1 MINHSNQSAI
11 RDTIPLLSRIFI
23 LSKIGLQVVKFFK
36 TTTFMRRLR
45 PRVRGEKWPGP
56 PRCPDTCCPS
66 LRKGQRMETDRSQRP
81 ESGEREGEGPGGL
94 VTFTFS
100 QPARQARAIPLSKYW
115 DPTQATSRQ
124 RMRDN

>member
-56 PRCPDTCCPS
+56 PSCPDTCCPS

-81 ESGEREGEGPGGL
+81 ESGERGRGARWLSNLYIFTASSSGQSHS
-94 VTFTFS
+94 TFQILGS
-100 QPARQARAIPLSKYW
+100 
-115 DPTQATSRQ
+115 DTSHKPPENER
-124 RMRDN
+124 